1 MKKINLQFIFIL
13 ICLFVTPSHMAK
25 DYIIYSVVQELPMG
39 DEGEILKKN
48 FYVNIGDK
56 QGIEKGNV
64 LDVFRV
70 ISRLDPYETKKRYNH
85 KVKIGELEVLHTE
98 EDSSI
103 AVLKNI
109 NSGAKSPLFDIPAFM
124 IGDRVDVKTR

>member
-1 MKKINLQFIFIL
+1 MKKINLRFIFIL
-13 ICLFVTPSHMAK
+13 AWLLSTTTLSAK

-39 DEGEILKKN
+39 EEGEILKKN
-48 FYVNIGDK
+48 FYVNMGDK
-56 QGIEKGNV
+56 QGIETGNV

-85 KVKIGELEVLHTE
+85 RVKIGELEILHTE

-103 AVLKNI
+103 AILKDI
-109 NSGAKSPLFDIPAFM
+109 NNSAKSPLFDIPAFM